1 MHELSLAISIIE
13 GVEAE
18 AVSRGGLKVEVVH
31 LRLGVLS
38 GVDRDA
44 LLFSY
49 GIACEGTTLEGSR
62 MEIEVTPLLVYCPEC
77 RTEHSPPATQYLRCP
92 TCLVPAQEIRRGQE
106 LEVTGFEVAA

>member
-18 AVSRGGLKVEVVH
+18 SAARGGLKVEVVH
-31 LRLGVLS
+31 LKMGALS

-49 GIACEGTTLEGSR
+49 EIACEGTTLEGSHL
-62 MEIEVTPLLVYCPEC
+62 EIEDVPLLIYCPEC
-77 RTEHSPPATQYLRCP
+77 RKEHSPSSIQQLCCP
-92 TCLVPAQEIRRGQE
+92 ECLVPAQEVRKGRE
-106 LEVTGFEVAA
+106 FEVIALEVAA

>member
-18 AVSRGGLKVEVVH
+18 ALARGGLKVEVVH
-31 LRLGVLS
+31 LRLGILS
-38 GVDRDA
+38 GVDKEA

-49 GIACEGTTLEGSR
+49 GIACEGTSLEGSR

-77 RTEHSPPATQYLRCP
+77 GMEHSPASTQHLRCP
-92 TCLVPAQEIRRGQE
+92 TCLVPAQEIRHGQE